1 MINGDTKILVTGGAG
16 FIGSSLTEYLLAKTP
31 AKVVAVDNYLTG
43 RQQNL
48 PAGENFRFIKADVN
62 DFDDISS
69 IFQTFGF
76 DYVFHYAAVVG
87 VKRTLDNPVMVL
99 EDLQGIRNV
108 LTLCKNTGVRRVFY
122 ASSSEVYGEPVHL
135 PQHEHTTP
143 LNSRLPYAVVK
154 NAGEAF
160 CRSYFKEYGLEYT
173 IFRFFNTYGPK
184 QSPDFVIS
192 KFIDAATEGEPIT
205 IYGDGQQTRTFCFID
220 DHLEATV
227 NCLLQNRYTDDV
239 VNIGNDQEVS
249 VLELARMIKKL
260 TGSPSEIVHMPPL
273 AEGDMTRR
281 QPDIEKMKCLLNRP
295 MTTLEEGLQKIIE
308 ARKLVHG

>member
-1 MINGDTKILVTGGAG
+1 MKILVTGGAG
-16 FIGSSLTEYLLAKTP
+16 FIGSSLSEYLLNKTD
-31 AKVVAVDNYLTG
+31 AQVVVVDNYLTG

-48 PAGENFRFIKADVN
+48 PTSNRFRFIKADAN
-62 DFDDISS
+62 DFDDVAS

-76 DYVFHYAAVVG
+76 DYVYHYAAVVG

-99 EDLQGIRNV
+99 DDLQGIRNV
-108 LTLCKNTGVRRVFY
+108 LTLCKNTGVKRVFY

-154 NAGEAF
+154 NAGESF
-160 CRSYFKEYGLEYT
+160 CRSYYQEYGLEYT

-184 QSPDFVIS
+184 QSPDFVVS
-192 KFIDAATEGEPIT
+192 RFIVAALEYKPIT
-205 IYGDGQQTRTFCFID
+205 IFGDGQQTRTFCYID

-227 NCLLQNRYTDDV
+227 SCLLNNLFIDDV
-239 VNIGNDQEVS
+239 VNIGYDQEIS
-249 VLELARMIKKL
+249 VLELAKTIKRI
-260 TGSPSEIVHMPPL
+260 TSSSSEIIHLDPL

-281 QPDIEKMKCLLNRP
+281 QPDIDKMQCLLKRP
-295 MTTLEEGLQKIIE
+295 FTSLEEGLGKIIAE
-308 ARKLVHG
+308 RKKVLA